1 MQWTDGAA
9 PGTSYG
15 TDEHGSDQCWHGLW
29 AALLAL
35 QAAFCSSTRNQ
46 CTEFLV
52 ELNKLQKHLNYKLRK
67 DYDHKPANIKTFK
80 GWNSSI
86 KQLWKLAQC
95 RYGNLQNSF
104 DGSMVFSLSL
114 QALLIKLQLY
124 TSSTWWNKW
133 FIELNYTVQ
142 LTYII
147 SVAFIA
153 GTTIA
158 HNHSGTFTCFLHR
171 LCWKSRGASS
181 TFDCN
186 AFEFNDEV

>member
-1 MQWTDGAA
+1 MLTWALGCFASFASCVLQFHTEPVHRISG
-9 PGTSYG
+9 GTQQIAKALKLQ
-15 TDEHGSDQCWHGLW
+15 TAKGLW
-29 AALLAL
+29 P
-35 QAAFCSSTRNQ
+35 QAS
-46 CTEFLV
+46 
-52 ELNKLQKHLNYKLRK
+52 KHK
-67 DYDHKPANIKTFK
+67 NIK

-95 RYGNLQNSF
+95 RYGNLPNSF

-153 GTTIA
+153 GTTTA